1 MNEMN
6 IVKRKLSDLKRPEK
20 NIRLHPEKQMKEY
33 VRSINKNGQLKL
45 IVIDEDNVIWIGNGL
60 YEAMLACGYEE
71 AYCLLKDNMTE
82 KDKKKMM
89 MSDNRVFDL
98 GVDDMAAF
106 DAFLLELGDDLD
118 IPGFDDDLLK
128 SLTAD
133 AVQVDDMMSSYGL
146 VDDDKKAE
154 ISAAKETYEKQEA
167 TFAQNPQGSVPQ
179 SITPTETH
187 SAPDDE
193 RRFVLCPKCGEK
205 IWL

>member
-1 MNEMN
+1 MN
-6 IVKRKLSDLKRPEK
+6 IVKRNLSDLKRPEK
-20 NIRLHPEKQMKEY
+20 NIRLHPEKQMQEY
-33 VRSINKNGQLKL
+33 IRSVKKNGQLKL

-60 YEAMLACGYEE
+60 YDAMLACGYTE

-106 DAFLLELGDDLD
+106 DALIAELGDDLD
-118 IPGFDDDLLK
+118 VPGFDEDLLK
-128 SLTAD
+128 SLMAD
-133 AVQVDDMMSSYGL
+133 ADDVDEMMSDYGI

-154 ISAAKETYEKQEA
+154 IVAAKETYERQAE
-167 TFAQNPQGSVPQ
+167 TFAKTPQENVAQ
-179 SITPTETH
+179 TEV
-187 SAPDDE
+187 SAAE
-193 RRFVLCPKCGEK
+193 VHTENSEQQKYIICPKCGEK

>member
-1 MNEMN
+1 MN
-6 IVKRKLSDLKRPEK
+6 IVTRKLSDLKRPEK
-20 NIRLHPEKQMKEY
+20 NIRLHPEKQMQEY
-33 VRSINKNGQLKL
+33 IRSVKKNGQLKL

-106 DAFLLELGDDLD
+106 DSLLAELGDDLD
-118 IPGFDDDLLK
+118 VPGFDEELLK
-128 SLTAD
+128 SLMAD
-133 AVQVDDMMSSYGL
+133 AGEVDDMMSSYGL
-146 VDDDKKAE
+146 IDDDKKAE
-154 ISAAKETYEKQEA
+154 ISAAKETYQRQEEA
-167 TFAQNPQGSVPQ
+167 FAQAPQ
-179 SITPTETH
+179 SAPQ
-187 SAPDDE
+187 SAPSVEPQTSPE
-193 RRFVLCPKCGEK
+193 REGQFVVCPKCGEK